1 MSINASMM
9 VCTRFEEAIA
19 RGQVYHRIAVVQYL
33 QERNPFSNNPRLW
46 YIATGV
52 HAHLTI
58 NVDTAHSVGAAI
70 RKSME
75 WETSDEQPFRRND
88 QVVTLGTK
96 SSMERKSRL
105 IHSLSSSSGWSTASL
120 QVQVD
125 PQPLFKLSLSA
136 QSHRWRGSP
145 GWSTAS
151 LPKIGHCCPDI
162 KWTVVGVPAWIMQLC
177 LIPLSCSEKHT
188 SQPLLMPSGFF
199 FDLTS
204 RPMSKIKTVDMS
216 WTRGHSFNEY
226 QGHADLHT
234 NASSTST
241 LIM

>member
-75 WETSDEQPFRRND
+75 WETSDKQPFRRND

-96 SSMERKSRL
+96 SS
-105 IHSLSSSSGWSTASL
+105 L
-120 QVQVD
+120 QIDGEKVQVD
-125 PQPLFKLSLSA
+125 PQPLFQRLVIVAQTSDELKSA
-136 QSHRWRGSP
+136 FPHE
-145 GWSTAS
+145 
-151 LPKIGHCCPDI
+151 
-162 KWTVVGVPAWIMQLC
+162 LC
-177 LIPLSCSEKHT
+177 SYPLYMFDSSF
-188 SQPLLMPSGFF
+188 LLREAHKPT
-199 FDLTS
+199 L
-204 RPMSKIKTVDMS
+204 
-216 WTRGHSFNEY
+216 
-226 QGHADLHT
+226 ADAIWVL
-234 NASSTST
+234 
-241 LIM
+241 L